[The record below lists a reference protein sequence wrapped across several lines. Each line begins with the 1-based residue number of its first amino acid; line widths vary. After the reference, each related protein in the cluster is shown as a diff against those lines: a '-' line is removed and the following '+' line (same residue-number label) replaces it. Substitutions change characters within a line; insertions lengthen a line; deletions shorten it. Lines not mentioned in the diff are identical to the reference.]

1 MARRGKN
8 ARGDRRRGADEG
20 RIPGLG
26 SHWRTDGAAK
36 TAYRTQGDA
45 QAAADVRRQDSG
57 VELNVYH
64 CDVCSAWHMGNP
76 CGRDR

>member
-1 MARRGKN
+1 MH
-8 ARGDRRRGADEG
+8 
-20 RIPGLG
+20 GLG

-57 VELNVYH
+57 VELNVYR

-76 CGRDR
+76 GGRDRQDREDMRT